1 MKTQA
6 AVSRAPNL
14 PFALEEVDLPD
25 PGPGEV
31 LVRIVATGLCHTDIA
46 SRDGLLGQP
55 FPSIF
60 GHEGAGIVEAV
71 GAGVTK
77 VQPGDHVVLAPMSDG
92 TCTECQRGAPMYC
105 ERFDE
110 LNLLTAPQ
118 GPIAQLHDG
127 ATARIKFFGQSSFA
141 LHALAWERNAV
152 KVPVDIDL
160 TLLGPLGCGIQT
172 GAGTVM
178 NGLKPEAGSSIAII
192 GTGAVGLAAIL
203 GAVVCGCATVIAID
217 RVQSRLDLAESLGAT
232 HVIDTS
238 DGSNIGQSL
247 RALVPHGVDY
257 IVDSA
262 GVPALVSQALEGL
275 AKLGTLGLVAV
286 PPTPERK
293 LELPWLSM
301 LLAGQKV
308 QGFIEGN
315 SQPDLFINRMIDLYR
330 QGRFPFDRLIRTYD
344 FADINKAV
352 DDQHSGTTIKA
363 VLKMASV

>member
-14 PFALEEVDLPD
+14 PFALEEVELPD

-60 GHEGAGIVEAV
+60 GHEGAGIVEQV

-77 VQPGDHVVLAPMSDG
+77 VQIGDHVVLAPMSDG
-92 TCTECQRGAPMYC
+92 TCTECQGGAPMYC

-118 GPIAQLHDG
+118 GATARLNDG
-127 ATARIKFFGQSSFA
+127 ATARIKYFGQSSFA
-141 LHALAWERNAV
+141 LYALAWERNAV
-152 KVPVDIDL
+152 KVPADVDL

-178 NGLKPEAGSSIAII
+178 NGLKPAAGSSIAII

-203 GAVVCGCATVIAID
+203 GAVVCGCATVIAVD
-217 RVQSRLDLAESLGAT
+217 RVQSRLDLARSLGAT
-232 HVIDTS
+232 HVIDTG
-238 DGSNIGQSL
+238 DGRDVGQSL
-247 RALVPHGVDY
+247 RAIARHGVDY
-257 IVDSA
+257 VVDSA
-262 GVPALVSQALEGL
+262 GVPALVYQALGGM

-286 PPTPERK
+286 PPSPDRK

-308 QGFIEGN
+308 QGFIEGD
-315 SQPDLFINRMIDLYR
+315 SRPDLFINRMIDLYR
-330 QGRFPFDRLIRTYD
+330 QGRFHFDRLIRTYD
-344 FADINKAV
+344 FADINQAV
-352 DDQHSGTTIKA
+352 DDQHAGTTIKA
-363 VLKMASV
+363 VLKMASA